1 MSKGLCI
8 ITSRTLPEWLV
19 PGDEMSKH
27 PMAQWEL
34 RINAHTM
41 EHIHCRNSNV
51 KGVVDD
57 TTVHAQK
64 CDTCLRTLVF

>member
-1 MSKGLCI
+1 
-8 ITSRTLPEWLV
+8 
-19 PGDEMSKH
+19 MSKH

-34 RINAHTM
+34 GVNAHTV
-41 EHIHCRNSNV
+41 EHINCRNSNV

-64 CDTCLRTLVF
+64 CDICLRTLVF